1 MSESQN
7 TDIISV
13 SVPQTETTERK
24 NNTVVASTNNDV
36 LDILKKI
43 RTHLARLKYS
53 SAIDFNKNLQNDR
66 VLNIGNYKISRECLL
81 HYLGGNPDFLK
92 QYADQCS
99 SAIKNFSNEAGNL
112 DLSSLINLSE
122 NKDFVRDTTFYKN
135 LYGFN
140 ISLADYIAN
149 SNEFK
154 NTNFNTQ
161 ARILTN
167 YQEFLRQ
174 SIDYIGRYMK
184 NYQVIDDNLINSSY
198 NLMYLL
204 NSITFRRANM
214 GKNIYEIQ
222 SIYTALVDAINNNLT
237 IYDSLNTNKMI
248 AQPVA
253 QDSTLNTG
261 LQKLADELRQRLNI
275 LRKQQVTLKNNINDI
290 NNDSNNLRK
299 HVSGNIVGIANAL
312 KAQVN
317 NISSKDIGNLN
328 TDTIDNLNTEAVEN
342 IKTVEEYN
350 PTQKKT

>member
-1 MSESQN
+1 
-7 TDIISV
+7 
-13 SVPQTETTERK
+13 
-24 NNTVVASTNNDV
+24 
-36 LDILKKI
+36 
-43 RTHLARLKYS
+43 
-53 SAIDFNKNLQNDR
+53 
-66 VLNIGNYKISRECLL
+66 
-81 HYLGGNPDFLK
+81 
-92 QYADQCS
+92 
-99 SAIKNFSNEAGNL
+99 
-112 DLSSLINLSE
+112 
-122 NKDFVRDTTFYKN
+122 
-135 LYGFN
+135 
-140 ISLADYIAN
+140 
-149 SNEFK
+149 
-154 NTNFNTQ
+154 
-161 ARILTN
+161 
-167 YQEFLRQ
+167 
-174 SIDYIGRYMK
+174 
-184 NYQVIDDNLINSSY
+184 
-198 NLMYLL
+198 MYLL

-328 TDTIDNLNTEAVEN
+328 TDTIDNLDTEAVEN

-350 PTQKKT
+350 PTQKKLKF